1 MKTPSFIRLAIRNI
15 VVNTD
20 PGTIFFMLGLPAFY
34 FLVLGTMFQSIVP
47 GVTVNGS
54 VVSYTKF
61 LAPGIIGMQALTAG
75 NIGGSMLWSDRRWH
89 MFEQL
94 MVGPFRRLDYL
105 LGILVISTVFTFG
118 GSAIMLIL
126 AHFVS
131 GSFILTAPSLAF
143 TFMALILGS
152 FLFTSVF
159 LIIAILVRTLQTY
172 NVLTILIYFFL
183 DFASTAFYP
192 ITNAT
197 PVALRDI
204 SMVNP
209 LSYITNIIRSSIDS
223 GYVSSVLTESLILF
237 VTTVVIMFIALRMYS
252 RLKTVA

>member
-1 MKTPSFIRLAIRNI
+1 MKAPAFIRLAIRNI

-47 GVTVNGS
+47 GVQVNGS
-54 VVSYTKF
+54 LVSYTKF
-61 LAPGIIGMQALTAG
+61 LAPGIVGMQALTAG

-131 GSFILTAPSLAF
+131 GSFILTVPSLAF
-143 TFMALILGS
+143 TFLALILGS
-152 FLFTSVF
+152 FLFTSLF

-192 ITNAT
+192 ITNST
-197 PVALRDI
+197 PVVLRYI

-209 LSYITNIIRSSIDS
+209 LSYITNIIRSSIDY
-223 GYVSSVLTESLILF
+223 GYVNSILTESLILF
-237 VTTVVIMFIALRMYS
+237 AITLVIMIISLRMYS